1 MTSETEHPAG
11 HDQPRRRRK
20 GRWLACGCALPV
32 LVVLVLGAIG
42 GWMLFTGLSAKT
54 ALSSAASALAGA
66 QSAILD
72 GDVASA
78 QISVQE
84 ASQETAKAHRQT
96 SDIVWQA
103 VSAVPWL
110 GSSPKAVMLSAE
122 AADQVVSGALP
133 QFVGAAQTLDVTTIK
148 AADGSVDLAR
158 FAPAATQLAG
168 AEQSMLAARDTMAGV
183 PTSGV
188 PGFVSDGVGQLNDK
202 IDEALTASGVASK
215 LLAVLPEML
224 GQSGTKS
231 YFVAFQ
237 SPVEI
242 RGTGGFLGTFGL
254 MTVQDGKLVSKEVES
269 NTLLKNFPAP
279 VLDLGPE
286 YSQLYG
292 QDAAEWV
299 NMNLSPNFPFA
310 GAQWAQAWKVQ
321 TGQQV
326 AGVMGV
332 DITALKY
339 LIQATGPVTAPDGK
353 VLTADNVIEYLGND
367 VYLEKENT
375 DRKNYQADVATE
387 LIDRVL
393 HLEGGT
399 SALIQALTASVSG
412 GHLQLWSADAAA
424 QQAIAATPLAG
435 QTPSVAGPYAQLV
448 LNNGG
453 GNKLDYYVARKV
465 EYTGGQCSSN
475 GTRKSSVKITLTN
488 TAPNEAIGLGG
499 SKPGLVNRV
508 ITYTHLPIGG
518 GYTAARLNGNP
529 IQPSSGMEL
538 QHPVAVMSVDIPQGA
553 SVVLEYDLQEPVS
566 DAAPAVPVQPMVI
579 PQETIVNWSGC

>member
-1 MTSETEHPAG
+1 MSSETARPAEAG
-11 HDQPRRRRK
+11 TPRRHK
-20 GRWLACGCALPV
+20 ARWLACGCALPILIV
-32 LVVLVLGAIG
+32 LALGAIG
-42 GWMLFTGLSAKT
+42 GWLLYTGVAAKS
-54 ALSSAASALAGA
+54 ALSSAAGALSGA

-78 QISVQE
+78 RIAVQE
-84 ASQETAKAHRQT
+84 ASQQTAKAHKQT
-96 SDIVWQA
+96 SDIVWRG

-133 QFVGAAQTLDVTTIK
+133 QFVNAAQTLDVTTIK
-148 AADGSVDLAR
+148 SADGTVDLAR
-158 FAPAATQLAG
+158 FAPAGAQLAA
-168 AEQSMLAARDTMAGV
+168 AEQSMIAARDTMTGV

-188 PGFVSDGVGQLNDK
+188 PGFVSDGVGELNDK

-215 LLAVLPEML
+215 LLAVLPGML
-224 GQSGTKS
+224 GQSGTKT

-254 MTVQDGKLVSKEVES
+254 MTVDNGKLVSKEVET

-279 VLDLGPE
+279 VLDLGPD
-286 YSQLYG
+286 YTRLYG
-292 QDAAEWV
+292 KDPAEWV
-299 NMNLSPNFPFA
+299 NMNMSPNFPYA
-310 GAQWAQAWKVQ
+310 GAQWAQAWKDQ
-321 TGQQV
+321 AGQQV

-353 VLTADNVIEYLGND
+353 VLTADNVVAYLGND
-367 VYLEKENT
+367 VYLEKENSA
-375 DRKNYQADVATE
+375 RKDYQAEVATE

-399 SALIQALTASVSG
+399 GALIQALTTSVSG
-412 GHLQLWSADAAA
+412 GHLQLWSADATA
-424 QQAIAATPLAG
+424 QQALAATPLAA
-435 QTPSVAGPYAQLV
+435 QTPSLPGPYAQLV

-453 GNKLDYYVARKV
+453 GNKLDYYLARKV
-465 EYTGGQCSSN
+465 EYTGGKCSSD
-475 GTRKSSVKITLTN
+475 GTRKSTVKVTLTN
-488 TAPNEAIGLGG
+488 TAPNEAIGLAG
-499 SKPGLVNRV
+499 SQPGLVNRT

-538 QHPVAVMSVDIPQGA
+538 GHPVAVQSVDVPQGA
-553 SVVLEYDLQEPVS
+553 SVVLEYDVLEPQS
-566 DAAPAVPVQPMVI
+566 DARPVVPAQPMVI
-579 PQETIVNWSGC
+579 PQETVVNWSGC

>member
-1 MTSETEHPAG
+1 MSSASEPAAAPK
-11 HDQPRRRRK
+11 PRRRL
-20 GRWLACGCALPV
+20 GRWFACGCALPV
-32 LVVLVLGAIG
+32 LLVLILGAVG
-42 GWMLFTGLSAKT
+42 GWLLYTGLAAKT
-54 ALSSAASALAGA
+54 ALSSAAGALAGA

-78 QISVQE
+78 RMSVQD
-84 ASQETAKAHRQT
+84 ASQETAKAHQQT
-96 SDIVWQA
+96 SDIVWRA
-103 VSAVPWL
+103 VSAVPL
-110 GSSPKAVMLSAE
+110 IGSSPKAVMLSAE

-133 QFVGAAQTLDVTTIK
+133 QFVAAAQTLDVSTIK
-148 AADGSVDLAR
+148 AADGSVDLTR
-158 FAPAATQLAG
+158 FAPAAVQLQA
-168 AEQSMLAARDTMAGV
+168 AEQSMLAARTTMRGV

-188 PGFVSDGVGQLNDK
+188 PGFVSDGVGQLNAK

-215 LLAVLPEML
+215 LLAVLPGML
-224 GQSGTKS
+224 GQSGSKS

-254 MTVQDGKLVSKEVES
+254 LTVENGKLVSKDVSS
-269 NTLLKNFPAP
+269 NSLLQNFPAP

-292 QDAAEWV
+292 KDPAEWV

-353 VLTADNVIEYLGND
+353 VLTADNVVEYLGND

-393 HLEGGT
+393 HLKGGT
-399 SALIQALTASVSG
+399 STLIQALTSSVSG
-412 GHLQLWSADAAA
+412 GHLQLWSADPEA

-435 QTPSVAGPYAQLV
+435 QTPSVTGPYAQLV

-453 GNKLDYYVARKV
+453 GNKLDYYLARKV
-465 EYTGGQCSSN
+465 EYTGGQCSAD
-475 GTRKSSVKITLTN
+475 GTRKSTIRITLTN
-488 TAPNEAIGLGG
+488 TAPNEAIGLAG
-499 SKPGLVNRV
+499 SQPGLVNRV
-508 ITYTHLPIGG
+508 ITYTHLPLGA

-538 QHPVAVMSVDIPQGA
+538 QHPVAVTTVDIPQGA
-553 SVVLEYDLQEPVS
+553 SVVLEYDLQEPQS
-566 DAAPAVPVQPMVI
+566 DASPVVPVQPMVI
-579 PQETIVNWSGC
+579 PQQTVVNWTRC